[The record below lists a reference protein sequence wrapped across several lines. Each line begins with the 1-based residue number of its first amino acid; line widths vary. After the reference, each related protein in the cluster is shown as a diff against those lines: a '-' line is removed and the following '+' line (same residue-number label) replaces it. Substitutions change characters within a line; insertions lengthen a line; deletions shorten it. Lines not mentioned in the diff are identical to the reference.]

1 VAAFSGLRRSE
12 IQGQRWSDYN
22 GSVIQVQ
29 RSIWEGITDDTKT
42 DASNGAVPIISALA
56 RRFDKYHARLKVQPV
71 KSGPDDPIFAA
82 SNGEALRLNN
92 VLRSAILPVLNRCGE
107 CHEPEDEHGE
117 ADHEYRRDESLPA
130 WRGGHAFR
138 RGLATN
144 LHDLGIDDHT
154 IKAILRHSSLT
165 VTQRSYIKSL
175 PKQSVAAMN
184 TFDNSVTAL
193 VHGGDTDLGKDGNHL
208 LN

>member
-1 VAAFSGLRRSE
+1 MAAFSGLRRSE

-82 SNGEALRLNN
+82 SN
-92 VLRSAILPVLNRCGE
+92 
-107 CHEPEDEHGE
+107 GE